1 MPVYMRK
8 KRWYVDITIRG
19 QRYRESVPEAVTL
32 KHAQQAEAK
41 LRTSIFEGKYSKPK
55 SRMVFEKYVNEIYLP
70 WSKNNKR
77 SYPNDVTTAKVV
89 CEFFRGKAL
98 GEISPFHVEKFK
110 QTRSGQITR
119 YGQTRAKASVNREL
133 AQLSKMFS
141 LAVDY
146 GYIEANPS
154 RRVKLYTVDNA
165 RDRVLT
171 PEEEEKLK
179 TLLVGKRSHLR
190 EIAFLALY
198 AGMRRGEILKL
209 EWHEVDFGND
219 LIHLP
224 AEKTKTNRK
233 RDLPMNQMVRAALSE
248 MRQGIGEKAS
258 GYVFAGA
265 YCTSNVSAAFSTF
278 AKGIGLE
285 DVTLH
290 TLRHTFATRLKDAGV
305 DPFTIRDLLG
315 HKTIKMTD
323 RYTHANPNLMRQAVN
338 TLGNVPAHLAA
349 PLKSA

>member
-8 KRWYVDITIRG
+8 KRWYVDITIKGR
-19 QRYRESVPEAVTL
+19 RYRESIPEAVTL
-32 KHAQQAEAK
+32 KHAKQAEAK
-41 LRTSIFEGKYSKPK
+41 LRTAIFEGKYSKLK
-55 SRMVFEKYVNEIYLP
+55 SRMMFDKYVTEVYLP

-77 SYPNDVTTAKVV
+77 SYPNDVTTAKMV

-110 QTRSGQITR
+110 QTRSAQITR
-119 YGQTRAKASVNREL
+119 YGQTRAKATVNREL

-154 RRVKLYTVDNA
+154 RRVKLYQIDNA

-171 PEEEEKLK
+171 LEEEETLK

-209 EWHEVDFGND
+209 EWSEVNFDND
-219 LIHLP
+219 MIHLP

-233 RDLPMNQMVRAALSE
+233 RDLPMNEMVRAALWE
-248 MRQGIGEKAS
+248 MRQSAGEKAS
-258 GYVFAGA
+258 GHVFAGA

-323 RYTHANPNLMRQAVN
+323 RYTHANPDLMRRAVN
-338 TLGNVPAHLAA
+338 TLGSGSTDIAT
-349 PLKSA
+349 PLRSA